1 MSIEN
6 IEEQIGPGVSHF
18 LDVFSLSEFALDT
31 LR

>member
-6 IEEQIGPGVSHF
+6 IEEKIGLAVYLFMDG
-18 LDVFSLSEFALDT
+18 LSLSEFALDT